1 MTGRRFE
8 DLNPPTH
15 LLLGSGPS
23 NPEPRVLRALGTP
36 LIGQFDPAFTAIMD
50 EVMELSRL
58 VFQTDNHR
66 AFPVSG
72 SSRAGLEAALASLI
86 EPGDRVIVGNFGRFG
101 DLFCEIARRYGA
113 EVGAVA
119 APGGRTV
126 EPDQVIQRLRERP
139 TKLVAIVHADT

>member
-1 MTGRRFE
+1 MTGRRFQ
-8 DLNPPTH
+8 DLNPPTR

-23 NPEPRVLRALGTP
+23 NPEPRVLRALATP

-58 VFQTDNHR
+58 VFQTENRR

-86 EPGDRVIVGNFGRFG
+86 EPGDRVLVGNFGRFG

-113 EVGAVA
+113 ELESIAVEW
-119 APGGRTV
+119 GQTV
-126 EPDQVIQRLRERP
+126 EPDDLIKRLKANP
-139 TKLVAIVHADT
+139 AK